1 MSSPRRPSQPVVVA
15 IVYVAAMFVTIL
27 DTTIVH
33 VTLPTLADEFG
44 VGIGSI
50 EWVVT
55 GYLLSLAVWIPA
67 SGWIGDRIGTK
78 RTLLFA
84 IAVFTVASALCGMST
99 SLGQLVAFRIL
110 QGVGGGMLAPVGL
123 AMLFRA
129 FPPERR
135 AQASKVLIIPT
146 AVAPA
151 LGPIVG
157 GALIESASW
166 HWVFLVNVPI
176 GIAVFVFGAVYLHE
190 HREPAAGR
198 FDVPGFLLAGGALAL
213 ILFAMSEGPK
223 SGWGAPI
230 TVATGVAGLA
240 AAVALVLVELRTA
253 QPMLTLPLLRN
264 RLFRSTNAVSVFAT
278 AAFMGTL
285 FLLPVML
292 QQVRDATALESGLTT
307 FPEALGVL
315 AVSQLVGRL
324 YSRVGPRAL
333 MVFGMA
339 AMGVLLVAVSRVG
352 LETSEW
358 TIRGLMFALGGSFAF
373 LIIALQA
380 SSFATIAPADTGRAS
395 ALYNTQRQVSQALG
409 VAVVAST
416 LAAFLASG
424 ADGSSASDLGAYQ
437 KAFLVTAV
445 IAFVGSIVAIRVP
458 DADAHATRVA
468 RHRAPAAAD

>member
-1 MSSPRRPSQPVVVA
+1 MPSLRRPSQPVVVA

-33 VTLPTLADEFG
+33 VTLPTLAQEFG

-67 SGWIGDRIGTK
+67 SGWIGDRVGTK
-78 RTLLFA
+78 RTMLFA
-84 IAVFTVASALCGMST
+84 IAVFTVASALCGVSA

-110 QGVGGGMLAPVGL
+110 QGIGGGMLAPVGL
-123 AMLFRA
+123 AMLYRA

-190 HREPAAGR
+190 QREPSAGR
-198 FDVPGFLLAGGALAL
+198 FDLPGFILAGGALAL
-213 ILFAMSEGPK
+213 ILFAMSEGPRA
-223 SGWGAPI
+223 GWGAPVTVI
-230 TVATGVAGLA
+230 TGLGGIA
-240 AAVALVLVELRTA
+240 AAVALVVVELRTA
-253 QPMLTLPLLRN
+253 QPMLTLPLLGN
-264 RLFRSTNAVSVFAT
+264 RLFRSTNAVSIFAT
-278 AAFMGTL
+278 AAFIGTL
-285 FLLPVML
+285 FLMPVML
-292 QQVRDATALESGLTT
+292 QQVRGASALESGLTT

-315 AVSQLVGRL
+315 ALSQLVGRL
-324 YSRVGPRAL
+324 YVRVGPRAL

-339 AMGVLLVAVSRVG
+339 AMGGLLVAVSRVG
-352 LETSEW
+352 LETNEW
-358 TIRGLMFALGGSFAF
+358 AIRGLMFALGGSFSF

-409 VAVVAST
+409 VALLAST
-416 LAAFLASG
+416 LAAFLPDGS
-424 ADGSSASDLGAYQ
+424 DGSSAGDLGAYQ
-437 KAFLVTAV
+437 KAFLIAAV

-468 RHRAPAAAD
+468 RHRAPATAD